1 MSDRTRP
8 SDAAAIVDA
17 VLDALA
23 DGRLP
28 SGTKLGEDR
37 LSRIYGVGRRVV
49 REALKELNFYG
60 VVELLPNRGAFVAQP
75 TPRDA
80 EDVYA
85 ARRVIE
91 TALVADIAC
100 HCTANDIRTLRQ
112 HLARQQA
119 AETQRDRRAYIRLLG
134 EFHIVLARLAGNP
147 VLVEILQR
155 LTARTCLMT
164 ALYEPPE
171 ASCALE
177 EHAALIDGLAR
188 GDADFCA
195 ALIARHLTTNER
207 RLRLPAATPRRIDL
221 GRILGPPVIKPAR

>member
-1 MSDRTRP
+1 MSDRAKP
-8 SDAAAIVDA
+8 AASVAIVDG
-17 VLDALA
+17 VLDAVA
-23 DGRLP
+23 DLRLP
-28 SGTKLGEDR
+28 SGTKLVEDR
-37 LSRIYGVGRRVV
+37 LGRIYGVGRRVV
-49 REALKELNFYG
+49 REALKELRFLG

-91 TALVADIAC
+91 TAIVADLAR
-100 HCTANDIRTLRQ
+100 HCTANDIRSLRE
-112 HLARQQA
+112 HLARQRA

-134 EFHIVLARLAGNP
+134 DFHIVLARLAGNA

-171 ASCALE
+171 ASCALD
-177 EHAALIDGLAR
+177 EHAALIERLAK
-188 GDADFCA
+188 GDAAGCVK
-195 ALIARHLTTNER
+195 LIERHLTTNER
-207 RLRLPAATPRRIDL
+207 RLRLPAPTPRRIDL
-221 GRILGPPVIKPAR
+221 ARVLGRPKAKA

>member
-1 MSDRTRP
+1 MSDRARP
-8 SDAAAIVDA
+8 STVAGIVDA
-17 VLDALA
+17 VLDAIA
-23 DGRLP
+23 EGGLP

-37 LSRIYGVGRRVV
+37 LSRIYAVGRRVV

-91 TALVADIAC
+91 TALVADVAR
-100 HCTANDIRTLRQ
+100 HCTANDIRTLRE

-134 EFHIVLARLAGNP
+134 EFHIVLARLVGNP
-147 VLVEILQR
+147 VLVEMLQR

-164 ALYEPPE
+164 ALYERAE
-171 ASCALE
+171 ASCALA
-177 EHAALIDGLAR
+177 EHAELIDRLAQ
-188 GDADFCA
+188 GDTSGA
-195 ALIARHLTTNER
+195 AA
-207 RLRLPAATPRRIDL
+207 
-221 GRILGPPVIKPAR
+221 

>member
-1 MSDRTRP
+1 MSDRARAST
-8 SDAAAIVDA
+8 AAAIVDA
-17 VLDALA
+17 VLDAIA
-23 DGRLP
+23 EGRLP

-49 REALKELNFYG
+49 REALKELRFIG

-85 ARRVIE
+85 ARRIIE
-91 TALVADIAC
+91 TAIVAELAR
-100 HCTANDIRTLRQ
+100 HCTANDIRTLRE
-112 HLARQQA
+112 HLARQQN

-134 EFHIVLARLAGNP
+134 EFHVVLARLAGNP
-147 VLVEILQR
+147 VLVEMLQR

-171 ASCALE
+171 ASCALV
-177 EHAALIDGLAR
+177 EHAELIDRLAQ
-188 GDADFCA
+188 GDAAGAA
-195 ALIARHLTTNER
+195 ALIAGHLTTNER
-207 RLRLPAATPRRIDL
+207 RLRMPPAAPRRIDL
-221 GRILGPPVIKPAR
+221 ARILAPVAKQL